1 MNTMP
6 VMDDNTMPDLV
17 MNTSN
22 ATDVMTLENIVNIK
36 ASLPKNRTGEQLEEG
51 ARLWQAQAYN
61 KWLGLL
67 SPRMCVK
74 AATGSGKT
82 RLAITV
88 MHQWLHQHPNGV
100 VVFVVPSKQLLNQ
113 TRTTVRM
120 WKLTCGRIGGGYN
133 ERAPN
138 KDVYI
143 TTYLSLKK
151 VQALTHL
158 KGRPTLLV
166 LDECHRAGGEV
177 ALQTLRNYQ
186 GDGCLLLSA
195 TPNRSD
201 GVCVM
206 HEMNTAPAGSV
217 CQGENCEVGIHYHLN
232 LIKGIEQSRNGD
244 DELDF
249 TFHVVHVNMTTQEQ
263 IEYDDLT
270 ERISKLYHKAYASVA
285 QANGNTNNLFAR
297 GNWSL
302 GGSDGAEAAKDLGV
316 YQARCNERKRLMNEM
331 ENRFDAA
338 QQVLTHE
345 IGKKYAL
352 FHETI
357 FGIERLNGMCKDI
370 GIHPHVYH
378 SGLTTLPPQMY
389 QTYPELNNPAF
400 KRRLQQYGED
410 ATKELKRWEKSV
422 SDILLTCKSLKEGFN
437 APDMD
442 GLIMM
447 SGTNNVRSRIQTIGR
462 VFRGAK
468 HKSIWMFVYNDT
480 EGGDYR
486 SFYNLIHET
495 GIPHDKIRYHT
506 NGINPAHLV
515 HKSTGL
521 MHNTKEVKI

>member
-1 MNTMP
+1 MTIEMP
-6 VMDDNTMPDLV
+6 KIIFNKQIEMPKIIF
-17 MNTSN
+17 NTSKASEALTPLDYAN
-22 ATDVMTLENIVNIK
+22 MK

-51 ARLWQAQAYN
+51 ARLWQAEAYN
-61 KWLGLL
+61 KWLGLEK
-67 SPRMCVK
+67 PRMCVS

-88 MHQWLHQHPNGV
+88 MHNWLHETGHHNTKTGQPV

-133 ERAPN
+133 ERSPN

-151 VQALTHL
+151 VQALAHL
-158 KGRPTLLV
+158 HNRPILIV

-177 ALQTLRNYQ
+177 ALRTLRNFQ

-206 HEMNTAPAGSV
+206 CEMNTSPAGSV
-217 CQGENCEVGIHYHLN
+217 CSGEDCDIGIQFHLK
-232 LIKGIEQSRNGD
+232 LIDGIKQSRNGD

-249 TFHVVHVNMTTQEQ
+249 TFHLVHINMTTAEQ
-263 IEYDDLT
+263 IQYDDLT
-270 ERISKLYHKAYASVA
+270 GRISKLFHKCYKIVSEEG
-285 QANGNTNNLFAR
+285 GNANNLFAR
-297 GNWSL
+297 SNWGLSGEARQAL
-302 GGSDGAEAAKDLGV
+302 GI

-338 QQVLTHE
+338 QQVLTSN

-357 FGIERLNGMCKDI
+357 FGIERLNGMCKNI
-370 GIHPHVYH
+370 GISPHVYH
-378 SGLTTLPPQMY
+378 SGVTTLPPHVY

-400 KRRLQQYGED
+400 KRRLAQYGED
-410 ATKELKRWEKSV
+410 ATKELKRWERST
-422 SDILLTCKSLKEGFN
+422 SDILLTCKSLKEGFD

-442 GLIMM
+442 GVIMM

-468 HKSIWMFVYNDT
+468 HKDIWMFVYNDT
-480 EGGDYR
+480 ESGDYR
-486 SFYNLIHET
+486 SFYNLIHDT
-495 GIPHDKIRYHT
+495 GIPHEKIRYHT
-506 NGINPAHLV
+506 NGINPAHIV
-515 HKSTGL
+515 HK
-521 MHNTKEVKI
+521 HNA

>member
-6 VMDDNTMPDLV
+6 DILMTNTMPDIGLNV
-17 MNTSN
+17 SV
-22 ATDVMTLENIVNIK
+22 ATDVMSIQQVTDIK

-51 ARLWQAQAYN
+51 ARLWQAKAYST
-61 KWLGLL
+61 WLGLIK
-67 SPRMCVK
+67 PRMCAK

-82 RLAITV
+82 RLAITI
-88 MHQWLHQHPNGV
+88 MHQWLHQHANGV

-113 TRTTVRM
+113 TRNTVRM

-151 VQALTHL
+151 VKALKHL
-158 KGRPTLLV
+158 NNRPTLLV

-206 HEMNTAPAGSV
+206 CEMNTSPDGSA
-217 CQGENCEVGIHYHLN
+217 CLGEDCDRGIHVDLK
-232 LIKGIEQSRNGD
+232 LIDGIKQSRNGD

-249 TFHVVHVNMTTQEQ
+249 TFHLVHVNMTTQEQ

-285 QANGNTNNLFAR
+285 QAGGNPNNLFAR

-302 GGSDGAEAAKDLGV
+302 DSDEAKRDLGI

-378 SGLTTLPPQMY
+378 SGLATLPPQVY

-468 HKSIWMFVYNDT
+468 HKDIWMFVYNDT

-486 SFYNLIHET
+486 SFYNLIHDT

-515 HKSTGL
+515 HKPQA
-521 MHNTKEVKI
+521 